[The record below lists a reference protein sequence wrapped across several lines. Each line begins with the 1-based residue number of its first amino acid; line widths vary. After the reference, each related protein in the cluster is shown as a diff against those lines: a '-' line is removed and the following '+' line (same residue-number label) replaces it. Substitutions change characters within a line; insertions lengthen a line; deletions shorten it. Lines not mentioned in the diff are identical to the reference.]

1 MEFEQLWRLIVVDT
15 NDNTEKRFLIRTTD
29 YEKERIIEILL
40 DVHPEYA
47 TIRVEDVSEDWRSGE
62 KTQLDASGSSG

>member
-1 MEFEQLWRLIVVDT
+1 MEFEQLWKLAVLDT
-15 NDNTEKRFLIRTTD
+15 SDNTEKKFLIRTTG

-47 TIRVEDVSEDWRSGE
+47 TIRVEDVSEDWRFSE
-62 KTQLDASGSSG
+62 KTQLDPSGSGG

>member
-1 MEFEQLWRLIVVDT
+1 MEFEQLWKVAALDT
-15 NDNTEKRFLIRTTD
+15 SDNTEKKFLIKTTG

-47 TIRVEDVSEDWRSGE
+47 KIRVENISEER
-62 KTQLDASGSSG
+62 

>member
-1 MEFEQLWRLIVVDT
+1 MEFEQCWKLAVLDT
-15 NDNTEKRFLIRTTD
+15 SDNTEKKFLIKTTG
-29 YEKERIIEILL
+29 YEKERLIEILL

-62 KTQLDASGSSG
+62 KTQLDASGRGG

>member
-1 MEFEQLWRLIVVDT
+1 MEFEQLWKVAVLDT
-15 NDNTEKRFLIRTTD
+15 SDNTEKKFLIKTTG

-47 TIRVEDVSEDWRSGE
+47 KIRVEDISEER
-62 KTQLDASGSSG
+62 

>member
-1 MEFEQLWRLIVVDT
+1 MEFEQLWSLVVLDT
-15 NDNTEKRFLIRTTD
+15 NDNTEKKFLIRTTG

-47 TIRVEDVSEDWRSGE
+47 KIRVEDISEDR
-62 KTQLDASGSSG
+62 

>member
-1 MEFEQLWRLIVVDT
+1 MEFEQLWEVAVLDT
-15 NDNTEKRFLIRTTD
+15 TDNTEKKFLIKTGG

>member
-1 MEFEQLWRLIVVDT
+1 MEFEQCWKLAVLDT
-15 NDNTEKRFLIRTTD
+15 SDNTEKKFLIKTTG

-62 KTQLDASGSSG
+62 KTQLDASGSVE

>member
-1 MEFEQLWRLIVVDT
+1 MEFEQLWSLVALDT
-15 NDNTEKRFLIRTTD
+15 NDNTEKKFLIRTTG

-47 TIRVEDVSEDWRSGE
+47 KIRVEDVSEDRRSRE
-62 KTQLDASGSSG
+62 KIH

>member
-1 MEFEQLWRLIVVDT
+1 MEFEQLWKLAVLDT
-15 NDNTEKRFLIRTTD
+15 SDNTEKRFLIRTTD

-47 TIRVEDVSEDWRSGE
+47 KIRVEAISEDWQPGE
-62 KTQLDASGSSG
+62 KIQFDASGSGG